1 MRKVILAFFT
11 VLATLFTACALP
23 AQTGIITPKEAM
35 DMIEK
40 HEDTLLLD
48 VRTPEEYR
56 EKRIPGSVLLPDY
69 EVKDKISEL
78 APDKSTRIIVY
89 CRSGRRSASAVKTL
103 MDLGYEN
110 VYDLGGINNWP
121 YETISGD

>member
-1 MRKVILAFFT
+1 MRKILSAIFT

-23 AQTGIITPKEAM
+23 AQTGLITPKEAI

-48 VRTPEEYR
+48 VRTPEEHR

-78 APDKSTRIIVY
+78 APDKNTRIIVY
-89 CRSGRRSASAVKTL
+89 CRSGRRSASAAKTL
-103 MDLGYEN
+103 INLGYTN
-110 VYDLGGINNWP
+110 VYDLGGIIDWP